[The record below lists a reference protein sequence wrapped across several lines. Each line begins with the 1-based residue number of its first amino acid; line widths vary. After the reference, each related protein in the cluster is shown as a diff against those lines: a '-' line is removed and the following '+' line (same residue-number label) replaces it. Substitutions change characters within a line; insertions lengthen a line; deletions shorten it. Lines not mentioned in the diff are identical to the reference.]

1 MEPKKLPD
9 FVCSSHGIK
18 WFLRQGTAVTIRY
31 GPQMWQRLSD
41 LPEKIPPHF
50 ALIRCLCADPCPKG
64 VGRLDWTGPEPPLTP
79 EEHAQ
84 WHRGRILDLNPAL
97 MQATPR
103 AEHQEVLGAPSV
115 HLDQQLP
122 DNADCPQPVGNTS
135 YLQAHPSARLVLK
148 SESAPTS
155 SESVRRQPDPQ
166 VRPSKLKQTTLSHF
180 NLAKPLPLSAGT
192 SVEVVP
198 EAPTASPIQVFALEQ
213 DAESSTSVQAAAVET
228 LKPDARPLQTTVLNI
243 SSDQEKSPASLNSDS
258 APTLSGA

>member
-1 MEPKKLPD
+1 
-9 FVCSSHGIK
+9 
-18 WFLRQGTAVTIRY
+18 
-31 GPQMWQRLSD
+31 
-41 LPEKIPPHF
+41 
-50 ALIRCLCADPCPKG
+50 
-64 VGRLDWTGPEPPLTP
+64 
-79 EEHAQ
+79 
-84 WHRGRILDLNPAL
+84 

-258 APTLSGA
+258 APTLSVGAKCPAVRNLKLKLHKKDRMVVLRAPKVDPDQHPSDTTSCPSRVGDTSSSQGHLSATSILNPAQILNVGVKQQSDYRAGRLSLAFQ